1 MALAP
6 MNVENVLGEFTE
18 KEFGNYF
25 HYSENLDRKE
35 GCEEWCCF
43 PHLVWVGGCS
53 GFQYRYAT
61 VKKTVAYVVT
71 DENDDGSPVI
81 EKWFLKK
88 NVEYVV

>member
-25 HYSENLDRKE
+25 HYSENPDRKE
-35 GCEEWCCF
+35 GCEEWCCY
-43 PHLVWVGGCS
+43 PHLVWVGGLD
-53 GFQYRYAT
+53 FQYRYAK

-88 NVEYVV
+88 NVEFVV